1 LQDLQLW
8 MLDQLHQ
15 PLTLKTLAQRACISQ
30 RSLSRRFHEQ
40 TGISPMAWL
49 YGARVRRAQ
58 SLLESSRMSVEQ
70 IAAAYGFGSAAGL
83 RETFRREVG
92 SSPSAWRKTYS
103 ALAITD
109 S

>member
-1 LQDLQLW
+1 MSAVICRQSDRHRLAILAVDEVVLFDLAIPQQ
-8 MLDQLHQ
+8 M
-15 PLTLKTLAQRACISQ
+15 
-30 RSLSRRFHEQ
+30 F
-40 TGISPMAWL
+40 PMAWL

-70 IAAAYGFGSAAGL
+70 IAAACGFGSAAGL
-83 RETFRREVG
+83 REAFRREVG

-103 ALAITD
+103 ALATTD